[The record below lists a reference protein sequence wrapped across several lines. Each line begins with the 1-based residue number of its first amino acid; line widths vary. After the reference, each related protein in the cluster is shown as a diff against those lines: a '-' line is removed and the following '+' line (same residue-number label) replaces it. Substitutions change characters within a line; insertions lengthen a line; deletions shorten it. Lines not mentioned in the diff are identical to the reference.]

1 MVYTDPQAAAIGA
14 TDADFQVTVPVAE
27 VAKMATWTQAFAESK
42 GFLTLLS
49 DGERLTGAYALGPEA
64 GEWMQQATLA
74 IRAQVPLP
82 VLRDVIQPFPTF
94 SEIYV
99 AGLKALQTKITAA
112 RQLAP
117 AGSP

>member
-1 MVYTDPQAAAIGA
+1 VS
-14 TDADFQVTVPVAE
+14 E
-27 VAKMATWTQAFAESK
+27 VAKTATYTHDYAKST

-49 DGERLTGAYALGPEA
+49 DGETLTGAFALGPEA

-74 IRAQVPLP
+74 IRARVPLA

-99 AGLKALQTKITAA
+99 AGLKALRGQIAAA
-112 RQLAP
+112 RQP
-117 AGSP
+117 ARATESQ